1 MIKTTKRNAF
11 ITLLTALFLL
21 ITCSLAV
28 PAGLNAHK
36 NSNYSALE
44 NEPVQLCFDDQDIK
58 EA

>member
-36 NSNYSALE
+36 YANYSALE
-44 NEPVQLCFDDQDIK
+44 NEPVQLCFDDQEIY
-58 EA
+58 ET